1 MPSWDSAAA
10 DKLWSEACGKKRW
23 LGTLRKTETN
33 LKLVP
38 DEALWAIRNEGRLR
52 LVQYARVR
60 LTRQLEAAGA
70 SKQEILKAGKSL
82 DPHAFTM
89 GFARRFATYKRP
101 NLLLH
106 DPDRLARLLQNADQ
120 PIQLIIAGKAH
131 PKDAA
136 GKALIRAWSDFIR
149 RPEVCSRVIF
159 LADYDMSLAEHL
171 VQGIDLWI
179 NTPQR
184 PWEASGTSGMKV
196 LVNGGLNLS
205 ALDGWWAEAYRP
217 EVGWALGDGREHGE
231 DPAWNAHETEQ
242 LYRLLEKEVIPAFY
256 DRNPN
261 GIPKAWVDRMRLSMA
276 ELTPHFSTNRMVR
289 EYVEQLYLPA
299 ARAYRMRTA
308 DKGAV
313 GRKITNWRQSLEQ
326 KWATLRFGEEKVE
339 TDEQHHVFEVQV
351 YLNDLNPK
359 AVRVELYANGAN
371 NDKPVQQEMTR
382 GRQLPGA
389 AGGYV
394 YSATVPANR
403 PATDYTA
410 RVIPH
415 YSGVSIP
422 LEAARILW
430 RK

>member
-1 MPSWDSAAA
+1 
-10 DKLWSEACGKKRW
+10 L
-23 LGTLRKTETN
+23 
-33 LKLVP
+33 
-38 DEALWAIRNEGRLR
+38 RNEGCRHLI
-52 LVQYARVR
+52 QYARER
-60 LTRQLEAAGA
+60 LARQLEAAGV
-70 SKQEILKAGKSL
+70 SKQEILETGKFL

-106 DPDRLARLLQNADQ
+106 DPDRLARLLQNTDQ

-131 PKDAA
+131 PRDEA
-136 GKALIRAWSDFIR
+136 GKVLIRAWSDFIR

-159 LADYDMSLAEHL
+159 LADYDMSLAERL

-179 NTPQR
+179 NTPRR

-205 ALDGWWAEAYRP
+205 ELDGWWAEAYRP

-231 DPAWNAHETEQ
+231 DPAWDAYEAEQ
-242 LYRLLEKEVIPAFY
+242 LYRLLEEEMIPAFY
-256 DRNPN
+256 DRDPN
-261 GIPKAWVDRMRLSMA
+261 GIPKAWVARMRLSMA
-276 ELTPHFSTNRMVR
+276 ELTPRFSTNRMVR
-289 EYVEQLYLPA
+289 EYVERLYLPA
-299 ARAYRMRTA
+299 TLAYRERAA

-313 GRKITNWRQSLEQ
+313 GRQMVNWQQSLEL
-326 KWATLRFGEEKVE
+326 KWAMLRFGEVKVE
-339 TDEQHHVFEVQV
+339 TDGEHHVFEVRV

-359 AVRVELYANGAN
+359 AVRVELYADGVNGDN
-371 NDKPVQQEMTR
+371 PVRQEMTH
-382 GRQLPGA
+382 GRKLVGA

-410 RVIPH
+410 RVIP
-415 YSGVSIP
+415 YCFGVAVP

-430 RK
+430 QR